1 MGAPQQLL
9 VAKGAGRLAVTITI
23 SASTQ
28 NYVAN
33 TAKVSG
39 YQSGKTDV
47 TFTINNAVVVGSAS
61 AGSYAFTV
69 DTSWDAADTVAVI
82 NNGTV
87 IGFGGTG
94 GAGGTSSGGL
104 AGNGFNGTSGG
115 PAVSVGRAIT
125 WTNTSGVAGGG
136 GGGGA
141 GGGAADSF
149 NGVAYDVAGGGGGG
163 GGRGN
168 SSSGGAGGAG
178 YLGGTTS
185 GSAGSASWAG
195 RLASAI

>member
-1 MGAPQQLL
+1 MSAIQQLL
-9 VAKGAGRLAVTITI
+9 AAGGAPGRLAVTITI

-28 NYVAN
+28 NYLAN

-69 DTSWDAADTVAVI
+69 DTSWAAGDTVAVI

-94 GAGGTSSGGL
+94 GSGGTGDTSGVVNN
-104 AGNGFNGTSGG
+104 GNNGGSGG
-115 PAVSVGRAIT
+115 PAVSVGRTTT
-125 WTNTSGVAGGG
+125 WTNTSGVVGGGGGGG

-141 GGGAADSF
+141 A
-149 NGVAYDVAGGGGGG
+149 NAYAGF
-163 GGRGN
+163 
-168 SSSGGAGGAG
+168 AFD
-178 YLGGTTS
+178 
-185 GSAGSASWAG
+185 
-195 RLASAI
+195 